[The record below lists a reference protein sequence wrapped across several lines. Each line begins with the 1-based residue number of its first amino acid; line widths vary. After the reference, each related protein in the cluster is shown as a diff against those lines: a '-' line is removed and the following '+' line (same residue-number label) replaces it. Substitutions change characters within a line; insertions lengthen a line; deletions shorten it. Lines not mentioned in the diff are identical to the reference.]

1 MPRTAKAAVLVAPRQ
16 VEMREYPIPE
26 TGDDDALLRIEA
38 CGVCASDVPT
48 YTGLNSLSI
57 MELPVIL
64 GHEIVGHVENLG
76 KRAAERWGVKEGDRI
91 IVERWIPCG
100 HCENCYSGNYRLCI
114 RNIDGFKLFYGG
126 TPIGLP
132 PSLWGGFAEY
142 MYLHPDTVVYKV
154 TDEVPAEQL
163 PLFTPISNN
172 LSWLQYSAGLQA
184 GQTVV
189 IQGPGQEGLAS
200 VIAAQVCGAHNIV
213 VVGLSQDE
221 RRLALAK
228 ELGATHT
235 LMADEV
241 DVVAAVKDITGGAM
255 ANVVLDVTSSASA
268 SPVDTAIELAG
279 DNATIVLAAG
289 HAEQPAM
296 PFPTT
301 EALHKQL
308 TIKMVWGRRREYI
321 HAALRLIESGKY
333 PLHKLTTHHLP
344 LEQTGYALSLVSRE
358 ADEEAFHVSVV
369 MDHA

>member
-1 MPRTAKAAVLVAPRQ
+1 MPKTAKAAVLVAPRQ
-16 VEMREYPIPE
+16 VEIQEFAIPQ

-48 YTGLNSLSI
+48 YTGSHKSSI
-57 MELPVIL
+57 MELPAIL

-76 KRAAERWGVKEGDRI
+76 KRAAERWGVQEGDRI

-100 HCENCYSGNYRLCI
+100 HCENCYSGNYRLCM

-126 TPIGLP
+126 TPIGLA

-154 TDEVPAEQL
+154 SDEVPAEQL
-163 PLFTPISNN
+163 PLFTPLSNN
-172 LSWLQYSAGLQA
+172 LSWLQYSGGLQA

-200 VIAAQVCGAHNIV
+200 VIAAQACGAHNVI
-213 VVGLSQDE
+213 VVGLSQDAK
-221 RRLALAK
+221 RLELAK

-235 LMADEV
+235 LMADETDLV
-241 DVVAAVKDITGGAM
+241 SAVHEITGGAM
-255 ANVVLDVTSSASA
+255 ANVILDVTSSASA
-268 SPVDTAIELAG
+268 APIETALDLAG
-279 DNATIVLAAG
+279 DNATVVVAANHQG
-289 HAEQPAM
+289 QLSKPLSTLE
-296 PFPTT
+296 T
-301 EALHKQL
+301 LHKQL

-321 HAALRLIESGKY
+321 YAALRLIESGKH

-344 LEQTGYALSLVSRE
+344 LEETGYAFSLVSRE
-358 ADEEAFHVSVV
+358 ADEEAFHVSVT
-369 MDHA
+369 MGH